1 MVTPKLWIKTTMVQM
16 VKFIRYPTRT
26 EKQIIQIV
34 VSKVLY
40 CGRSVNPKLLVALGS
55 IASEQAK
62 VTTQTE
68 SAVYQFLDYCETHPN
83 AKLRYH
89 NRDMILRTHSNV
101 SYLSEL

>member
-26 EKQIIQIV
+26 EKKIIQIV

-68 SAVYQFLDYCETHPN
+68 DELQPFLDYCATNPPPKN
-83 AKLRYH
+83 AITKA
-89 NRDMILRTHSNV
+89 T
-101 SYLSEL
+101 